1 VAKRPQGLTGVLK
14 RPKISNA
21 KKEISNATVTVND
34 VFRGIY
40 SYFTVNISILKRY
53 RVPAKESLQYL
64 GFILFSM
71 NHTFT
76 SMIHTRK
83 V

>member
-1 VAKRPQGLTGVLK
+1 M
-14 RPKISNA
+14 
-21 KKEISNATVTVND
+21 
-34 VFRGIY
+34 
-40 SYFTVNISILKRY
+40 
-53 RVPAKESLQYL
+53 AKESLQYL

-76 SMIHTRK
+76 SMIHTFFKYDSYLSMNQNLFGNNNHTLK

>member
-1 VAKRPQGLTGVLK
+1 MRDPG
-14 RPKISNA
+14 PNW
-21 KKEISNATVTVND
+21 
-34 VFRGIY
+34 
-40 SYFTVNISILKRY
+40 
-53 RVPAKESLQYL
+53 AKESLQYL

-76 SMIHTRK
+76 SMIHAKK